1 MTTNAKELVTG
12 VLVDVLG
19 IAPEIITPQADMRQD
34 LGLDSLDGLEL
45 VVVMQDELGVD
56 LTDDEIDSL
65 RTVADAVELVERY
78 LDKGRS
84 A

>member
-1 MTTNAKELVTG
+1 MTINAKELVTG

-19 IAPEIITPQADMRQD
+19 VAPESITPQADMRED

-56 LTDDEIDSL
+56 LSDDEIDSL